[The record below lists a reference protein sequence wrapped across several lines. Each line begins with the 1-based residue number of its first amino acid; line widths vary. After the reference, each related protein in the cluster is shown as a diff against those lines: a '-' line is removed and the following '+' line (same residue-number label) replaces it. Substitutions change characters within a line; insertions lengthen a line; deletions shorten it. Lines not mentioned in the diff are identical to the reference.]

1 MINMYFHEVKS
12 TAHPPIIGALGHS
25 NDCISKQAMKHNS
38 HKYLFTFVQACCV
51 LLEKKLWAE
60 AEAAFTNK
68 QAHRKFKICLAC
80 LFPILLSVLC
90 VFVYYSAS

>member
-1 MINMYFHEVKS
+1 M
-12 TAHPPIIGALGHS
+12 
-25 NDCISKQAMKHNS
+25 
-38 HKYLFTFVQACCV
+38 QACCV

-90 VFVYYSAS
+90 VFVYYSASSAFTVQASDQSKTAIFYLIQVNISEPL